1 MFEGI
6 YHNCSSDGITSASY
20 RAGEVIGSISF
31 QAGDDRSCVLSTI
44 GPDAAVREC
53 SISHY
58 YGSFTGRH
66 RARSGELVVDRS

>member
-6 YHNCSSDGITSASY
+6 YHACSSADGTSASY
-20 RAGEVIGSISF
+20 RDGEVIGSISF
-31 QAGDDRSCVLSTI
+31 QADAERCCVLSTI

-66 RARSGELVVDRS
+66 RARTGELVVDLS

>member
-6 YHNCSSDGITSASY
+6 YHTHSIDGITSASY
-20 RAGEVIGSISF
+20 RDGEVIGSISF
-31 QAGDDRSCVLSTI
+31 QADAERSCVLSTI

-58 YGSFTGRH
+58 YASFSRRH
-66 RARSGELVVDRS
+66 RARTGESVVDLS

>member
-6 YHNCSSDGITSASY
+6 YHACSSDGITSASY
-20 RAGEVIGSISF
+20 RDGEVIGSISF
-31 QAGDDRSCVLSTI
+31 DAGAERCCVLSTI

-58 YGSFTGRH
+58 YGSFTRRH
-66 RARSGELVVDRS
+66 RARPGESVVDLS